1 MSNYCVMA
9 QASNYDLPARLAEGC
24 CPSLGELLST
34 RFFKALCD
42 PNRVGILSQ
51 LATAGQPTKVG
62 EIAACCTTDLSVVSR
77 HLKQLYDA
85 GILTA
90 ERNGREVRY
99 AVRFGEVARTLRAI
113 ADAIEACCPPDQPS
127 CCAVSC
133 APPSEP
139 ATPNDAP
146 AKPAPAA
153 RARSNRKPK
162 PKTKG
167 TRP

>member
-1 MSNYCVMA
+1 MA
-9 QASNYDLPARLAEGC
+9 QARNPHLPAALAEGC

-51 LATAGQPTKVG
+51 LATAGQPTKVS
-62 EIAACCTTDLSVVSR
+62 EVAACCTTDLSVVSR
-77 HLKQLYDA
+77 HLKTLLDA
-85 GILTA
+85 GILAA

-99 AVRFGEVARTLRAI
+99 TVRFGEVARTLRAI

-133 APPSEP
+133 TPPSEP
-139 ATPNDAP
+139 ATPSEAP
-146 AKPAPAA
+146 ASNARRA
-153 RARSNRKPK
+153 RARSNAKPRTHRAK
-162 PKTKG
+162 EKSHD
-167 TRP
+167 